1 MSSHTLLPISSK
13 TKRSDFAGISL
24 SRGDHAGTP
33 RHLGPGCP
41 PHPTGGSVD
50 LTLCRAEGV
59 ALDMVTTSDGSPA
72 DSDTLSYTFSR
83 QISEA
88 AGLKRALLI
97 EVMAAQGFVNYPTER
112 IDKACPDAKK
122 PKPLGSINVMINRG
136 QSHFDM
142 TGGVMLA
149 DLEVNPIIAVS
160 DIQRAR
166 DFYEA
171 KLGLVP
177 SIELPD
183 GSLMYQCKIG
193 RFNLYPSPNAGT
205 AKNTVMGWL
214 TDDIE
219 RDVRELKSRG
229 VVFEE
234 YDFPGFKTVD
244 SIARLPGERGAWFR
258 DSEGNILA
266 IGQFDKPI

>member
-1 MSSHTLLPISSK
+1 
-13 TKRSDFAGISL
+13 
-24 SRGDHAGTP
+24 
-33 RHLGPGCP
+33 
-41 PHPTGGSVD
+41 
-50 LTLCRAEGV
+50 
-59 ALDMVTTSDGSPA
+59 
-72 DSDTLSYTFSR
+72 
-83 QISEA
+83 
-88 AGLKRALLI
+88 
-97 EVMAAQGFVNYPTER
+97 
-112 IDKACPDAKK
+112 
-122 PKPLGSINVMINRG
+122 
-136 QSHFDM
+136 
-142 TGGVMLA
+142 MLA

-166 DFYEA
+166 KFYEE

-193 RFNLYPSPNAGT
+193 RFNLYTSQNAGT

-244 SIARLPGERGAWFR
+244 GIAKLPGERGAWFQ

-266 IGQFDKPI
+266 IGQFDNPI

>member
-1 MSSHTLLPISSK
+1 
-13 TKRSDFAGISL
+13 
-24 SRGDHAGTP
+24 
-33 RHLGPGCP
+33 
-41 PHPTGGSVD
+41 
-50 LTLCRAEGV
+50 
-59 ALDMVTTSDGSPA
+59 
-72 DSDTLSYTFSR
+72 
-83 QISEA
+83 
-88 AGLKRALLI
+88 
-97 EVMAAQGFVNYPTER
+97 
-112 IDKACPDAKK
+112 
-122 PKPLGSINVMINRG
+122 
-136 QSHFDM
+136 
-142 TGGVMLA
+142 MLA

-166 DFYEA
+166 NFYEA

-219 RDVRELKSRG
+219 RDVRELKSWG

-234 YDFPGFKTVD
+234 YDFAGFKTVGG
-244 SIARLPGERGAWFR
+244 IANLQGERGAWFQ

-266 IGQFDKPI
+266 IGQFDNQI